1 MARHRHSR
9 RRRHSHHVKRGGY
22 SSAATYGVHVNGLP
36 NAQFSR
42 TFDQNGPYS
51 NRVGAE
57 YVGAQRQ
64 NLMQPGTPSA
74 HSLKEIQSAGKRSR
88 RRKRGGF
95 LGEVINQAIVPFGLL
110 GMQQSYKRKR
120 HGGKTRRHRRR

>member
-9 RRRHSHHVKRGGY
+9 RKRHSHHVKRGGY

-42 TFDQNGPYS
+42 TFDVNGPYGA
-51 NRVGAE
+51 RVGSE
-57 YVGAQRQ
+57 YVGNQGQ
-64 NLMQPGTPSA
+64 HSVQPGTPSA